1 MEKEFVSSR
10 GDASLPFV
18 NAIKYGQ
25 IIFLSGMVSKNLE
38 TGEHLYGT
46 IEEETSNVFKNI
58 EKLLNEAG
66 SSNEKILKSTVY
78 MTDISEF
85 DRMNK
90 IYKSYFSTE
99 KSLATRSTVEA
110 KLVGKFKIE
119 IEIVAYI

>member
-1 MEKEFVSSR
+1 
-10 GDASLPFV
+10 
-18 NAIKYGQ
+18 
-25 IIFLSGMVSKNLE
+25 
-38 TGEHLYGT
+38 
-46 IEEETSNVFKNI
+46 
-58 EKLLNEAG
+58 
-66 SSNEKILKSTVY
+66 VY

-119 IEIVAYI
+119 IEIIAYI